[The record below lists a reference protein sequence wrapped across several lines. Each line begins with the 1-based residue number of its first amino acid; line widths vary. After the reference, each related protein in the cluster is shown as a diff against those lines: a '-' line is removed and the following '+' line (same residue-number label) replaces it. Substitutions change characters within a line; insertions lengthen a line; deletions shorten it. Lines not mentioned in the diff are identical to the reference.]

1 MEFEANTCLGILVEG
16 DQQKEVSI
24 ALFPAILKG
33 ITKVRLTVTFQN
45 AIVSMCGGDESRPG
59 YGRMTSTGGS
69 GARSQLRN
77 RPLGSVRFNFSY

>member
-1 MEFEANTCLGILVEG
+1 MEG
-16 DQQKEVSI
+16 DQLKEVSI
-24 ALFPAILKG
+24 ESFPLVVTTKS
-33 ITKVRLTVTFQN
+33 KVRLTSIFDS
-45 AIVSMCGGDESRPG
+45 AIVNVCGGNDARPG